1 MPGAIHFPEQV
12 VRQISRQAF
21 APVTGRIVGI
31 DTIPPPVMQQ
41 FMRVRRLKNKWEA
54 DYSGAQQ
61 GEGRHTETG
70 FPEIFHQRKFGK
82 WIVSEQRFVQRQV
95 TSRCI
100 EILRSKVSVRVSQI
114 RTGLDPPGRLSV
126 VRELRRNQIDFFLRM
141 LSLPAIDAGRLP
153 LADSSPT
160 RRAWRKPGRQ
170 IECDQPVV
178 K

>member
-21 APVTGRIVGI
+21 APVAGRIVGI

-41 FMRVRRLKNKWEA
+41 FMRVRRLENKWKP

-82 WIVSEQRFVQRQV
+82 RIVSEHRFVQRQV

-100 EILRSKVSVRVSQI
+100 EILSGKVSVRVSQI
-114 RTGLDPPGRLSV
+114 RTSLNSPGRLSV
-126 VRELRRNQIDFFLRM
+126 MREFSCNQIDFFLRM
-141 LSLPAIDAGRLP
+141 LSLPAIETGRMS
-153 LADSSPT
+153 LADSSPI

-170 IECDQPVV
+170 VECDQPVV